1 MPVHLNVGG
10 TVFVTTLDTLLSKG
24 DNMLAV
30 MIKHPNP
37 ASKVEDALFIDRDP
51 TVFKWILNYLRG
63 STILPPK
70 HTAEMYLLREE
81 ARYFAIDGLLS
92 RIQHVLYPNFEKGD
106 FISVRGSKFTVHSI
120 DKDGYIV
127 LRGTKK
133 KFRLSL
139 AENVEKTT
147 IEIGDEVVAW
157 HKPSFKRIPGIVMG
171 IEGKTYTIEFD
182 GDLGQSECDKSGIRF

>member
-1 MPVHLNVGG
+1 M
-10 TVFVTTLDTLLSKG
+10 LS
-24 DNMLAV
+24 A

-37 ASKVEDALFIDRDP
+37 AHKIDDALFIDRDP

-81 ARYFAIDGLLS
+81 AQYFAIDGLLT

-120 DKDGYIV
+120 EKDGYIV
-127 LRGTKK
+127 LKGPKG

-139 AENVEKTT
+139 GENVEKTVV
-147 IEIGDEVVAW
+147 ELGDEVVAW
-157 HKPSFKRIPGIVMG
+157 HKASYKRIPGIVMA
-171 IEGKTYTIEFD
+171 IEGKKYTIQFD
-182 GDLGQSECDKSGIRF
+182 GELGQEVCDKSGIRF